1 MSTGRGDGERAVL
14 VGTDTLRLLRLA
26 TELEARGLEVAV
38 FRDLGRALTEC
49 AAGRCAVLVA
59 LGQPQSRLAGAQPVA
74 VPLVLIDVPEP
85 AQLPLR
91 PLGPR
96 TALPADLPTE
106 VVVER
111 ILALVAMH
119 ARPGGAPPAPA
130 APPAEV
136 GAAAPRTDLA
146 TLRREHAARLAQAAA
161 PSTRRRPRWLKLV
174 RWAAIVAAGLAVGYL
189 VGMAWLSSTMAR

>member
-1 MSTGRGDGERAVL
+1 MSTGRGEGERAVL

-26 TELEARGLEVAV
+26 TELEAQGLEVAV

-96 TALPADLPTE
+96 TALPAELPTE

-119 ARPGGAPPAPA
+119 ARSRAAPSAPAGPSPQTGA
-130 APPAEV
+130 APPR
-136 GAAAPRTDLA
+136 PDLA
-146 TLRREHAARLAQAAA
+146 TLRREHATRLAQEPAS
-161 PSTRRRPRWLKLV
+161 PPRPRPRWLKVV
-174 RWAAIVAAGLAVGYL
+174 RWAVIVAAGLAVGYL
-189 VGMAWLSSTMAR
+189 IGMAWLSSTMAR